1 MGDVGVQ
8 LALGLGQRA
17 AVGAFRLFGGS
28 RRRGGRFGLRRS
40 VRGSLLCR
48 RRGGRGG
55 SLTGRAIVRTLSSED
70 AHTCNTFENPTAVTP
85 IERTIDFADGDA
97 LILPAA
103 SVTGVVITPIAL

>member
-1 MGDVGVQ
+1 MT
-8 LALGLGQRA
+8 LR
-17 AVGAFRLFGGS
+17 GA
-28 RRRGGRFGLRRS
+28 
-40 VRGSLLCR
+40 
-48 RRGGRGG
+48 GG
-55 SLTGRAIVRTLSSED
+55 SLTGRALVRTLSSED